1 MRPGRLAIDCAC
13 LSEISRGTLLGS
25 EADAPCRHHAQVTGI
40 RRRLLLTRLLGV
52 GVLVLVLLSGSRWA
66 IHGPGV
72 MAEALFAVG
81 LMVAVAGF
89 LGRLWALCHVGD
101 RKKRELVTTGPYS
114 MCRHP
119 LYFFSLVGGVGLAL
133 CTERLAVAAFFLLV
147 CVVFLPACLRS
158 EERYLEERFAAYAE
172 YRRAVPALLP
182 RWSLLRNPELVTVS
196 SRTLRKALLDSAGFL
211 VLLGGLELIE
221 GLQAA
226 SLLPHLFLL
235 P

>member
-1 MRPGRLAIDCAC
+1 M
-13 LSEISRGTLLGS
+13 SEISRGTLLGS
-25 EADAPCRHHAQVTGI
+25 EADAPCRHHAQLTGI

-52 GVLVLVLLSGSRWA
+52 GALVLVLVSGSRWA
-66 IHGPGV
+66 VRGPEPMGEV
-72 MAEALFAVG
+72 LFAAG
-81 LMVAVAGF
+81 LMVAVSGF

-119 LYFFSLVGGVGLAL
+119 LYFFSLVGGVGLGL
-133 CTERLAVAAFFLLV
+133 CTERLAVAAFFLLL
-147 CVVFLPACLRS
+147 CAVFLPAWLRS
-158 EERYLEERFAAYAE
+158 EERYLEERFPSYSE

-182 RWSLLRNPELVTVS
+182 RWGLLRHPESVTVS

-211 VLLGGLELIE
+211 ALLGGLELIE

-226 SLLPHLFLL
+226 SILPHLFLL

>member
-1 MRPGRLAIDCAC
+1 MAERPDPGRLA
-13 LSEISRGTLLGS
+13 SRW
-25 EADAPCRHHAQVTGI
+25 
-40 RRRLLLTRLLGV
+40 RRRTSLTARILAV
-52 GVLVLVLLSGSRWA
+52 NVF
-66 IHGPGV
+66 
-72 MAEALFAVG
+72 ALG

-133 CTERLAVAAFFLLV
+133 CTERLAVAAFFLVL
-147 CVVFLPACLRS
+147 CAVFLPAWLRS
-158 EERYLEERFAAYAE
+158 EERYLEERFPDYAD
-172 YRRAVPALLP
+172 YKRAVPAFLP
-182 RWSLLRNPELVTVS
+182 RWGLLRNPDYVTVS
-196 SRTLRKALLDSAGFL
+196 SRTLRRALLDSAAFL
-211 VLLGGLELIE
+211 ALLGALELVE

-226 SLLPHLFLL
+226 SILPPLFLR